1 MESHDSKQIPE
12 FEEGPKAEASLSK
25 SCEAP
30 LGTSSDETQSE
41 ITKTHHVVLPK
52 HPLSTVSSRGWRFWA
67 VMLAICLATL
77 LIALEAT
84 IPTASV
90 PTITSELDA
99 GDNWVW
105 IVNGYL
111 LSR

>member
-1 MESHDSKQIPE
+1 MESHDSNQTPE
-12 FEEGPKAEASLSK
+12 CKVESGAETLSDPCEARVESASDESHHEGPKNHLV
-25 SCEAP
+25 
-30 LGTSSDETQSE
+30 
-41 ITKTHHVVLPK
+41 IPK
-52 HPLSTVSSRGWRFWA
+52 HPLSSASSRGWRFWA
-67 VMLAICLATL
+67 VLLAICLATL

-90 PTITSELDA
+90 PTISSELGA

-111 LSR
+111 LSK